1 MKFTSRQRLPAEI
14 NLMPLIDILFLVL
27 VFLVVTATFTERT
40 ILPIAL
46 PQAATAAP
54 DAGKGSGLVVSIDA
68 GGALYLDGR
77 EQDVDAVARRLQAIR
92 DPGSTTITIAADSRV
107 AHGRVIQIVDLVRE
121 AGIVRLDI
129 QTLTTDSLLPR

>member
-1 MKFTSRQRLPAEI
+1 MKFTSRQRPPAEI

-40 ILPIAL
+40 VLPIAL

-54 DAGKGSGLVVSIDA
+54 DAGEESGLVVSIDA
-68 GGALYLDGR
+68 GGTLYIDGR
-77 EQDVDAVARRLQAIR
+77 EQDVAAVTRRLRAI
-92 DPGSTTITIAADSRV
+92 PEPASATITIAADGRV
-107 AHGRVIQIVDLVRE
+107 SHRRVIQVVDLVRE